1 MISKRVVYFMNFI
14 LKQLMNEAEIARA
27 NAADDPIPPPIGIE
41 DSIEKLTL
49 NSEISTWRD

>member
-1 MISKRVVYFMNFI
+1 MNFI